1 VSQGV
6 GNFMEA
12 IDFNPPGPGFWQLDR
27 SHFPGGT
34 TPIARELVGTA
45 VEEVYRREWATI
57 GIPAETLSIRFVNGF
72 WYSRMRPLI
81 FPDRPVGK
89 QPPFIFLWLVAR
101 LHPEFRRRE
110 KAAKHFLENL
120 QVSEVI
126 NAWKEEGR
134 PSLVAKNLD
143 FQDIELQ
150 DLDDSALGIHLANLI
165 AHLRETLDEH
175 FRLHCYDLGPIGRFL
190 VAGSDW
196 GIPSRQLLAL
206 LAGASPSTSEPLQ
219 ALNAISREVNQSG
232 ISPSSLEELASIS
245 DSISGKLY
253 AYLRFHGSVLYA
265 GYDIDSPTLKESPE
279 VLLAT
284 IRASDKL
291 TTSETHEL
299 ETEVNSVR
307 SRIPAKDHEHFDDL
321 LSRAREAMDLRDDN
335 GPITAEWPCGL
346 LRLGMLEAGFRLKE
360 AGRIVN
366 ETHIFELTT
375 EELPELVSNR
385 NGPTSDELSERARLR
400 SQQKLLDPPAVLG
413 MTETPPPVGALPE
426 HLAMAV
432 NTVQKIL
439 AELGMGDGHDS
450 GEQGNRTAN
459 GELRGIGIGK
469 SKYQQVARVAE
480 NAHEAL
486 DRLQPG
492 EILVTRTTSPA
503 YNMVLSIAGGL
514 VTVEGGAMCHAAVLS
529 RELNIPAV
537 IGVPNALDDIDDGA
551 LIEVD
556 PESGCVQILNRIGGE
571 VKTEN

>member
-1 VSQGV
+1 
-6 GNFMEA
+6 MEVT
-12 IDFNPPGPGFWQLDR
+12 DFDPPGPGFWQLDR

-45 VEEVYRREWATI
+45 VEDVYRREWANI
-57 GIPAETLSIRFVNGF
+57 GIPAETLSIKFVNGF

-81 FPDRPVGK
+81 FPDRPIGK
-89 QPPFIFLWLVAR
+89 QPPFILLWLVAR

-110 KAAKHFLENL
+110 KAAKRFSEDS

-143 FQDIELQ
+143 FQDINLQ
-150 DLDDSALGIHLANLI
+150 DLDDFALGVHLASLI

-190 VAGSDW
+190 VEGSDW
-196 GIPSRQLLAL
+196 GIPSHQLLSL

-219 ALNAISREVNQSG
+219 ALKAISKEVNRSG
-232 ISPSSLEELASIS
+232 ISPSSLEELAGIS
-245 DSISGKLY
+245 DAISDKLDN
-253 AYLRFHGSVLYA
+253 YLRFHGSVLYA

-279 VLLAT
+279 IILAT
-284 IRASDKL
+284 IRASEKL
-291 TTSETHEL
+291 TTSETHEH
-299 ETEVNSVR
+299 ETAANSVR
-307 SRIPAKDHEHFDDL
+307 SKVPSEDHEHFDVL
-321 LSRAREAMDLRDDN
+321 LSRARVAMDLRDDN

-346 LRLGMLEAGFRLKE
+346 LRLGMLEAGLRLKHV
-360 AGRIVN
+360 GRIVH
-366 ETHIFELTT
+366 EAHIFELTT
-375 EELPELVSNR
+375 GELPELVSTK

-400 SQQKLLDPPAVLG
+400 SQQKLLDPPVVLG
-413 MTETPPPVGALPE
+413 KIEIPPPVGVLPE
-426 HLAMAV
+426 HLAAAV

-439 AELGMGDGHDS
+439 AELGMGDGDDP
-450 GEQGNRTAN
+450 GEQGERTVS

-469 SKYQQVARVAE
+469 SKYKQIARVAE

-492 EILVTRTTSPA
+492 EILITRTTSPA

-529 RELNIPAV
+529 RELNLPAI
-537 IGVPNALDDIDDGA
+537 IGVTGVLEAIDDGA
-551 LIEVD
+551 LVEVD
-556 PESGCVQILNRIGGE
+556 PEYGCVRVLDRLSGE
-571 VKTEN
+571 D